1 MQAEE
6 SKKKQSFLLIKEK
19 DFPNLFENQIVK
31 KQNKEKYFVEQDYG
45 SDQETVEINKA
56 TLLKDL
62 EASINRKIKR
72 DQIMMPAT
80 FSMTLKS

>member
-1 MQAEE
+1 ME
-6 SKKKQSFLLIKEK
+6 
-19 DFPNLFENQIVK
+19 
-31 KQNKEKYFVEQDYG
+31 YFVEQDYG
-45 SDQETVEINKA
+45 SDQETVEFNKA

-80 FSMTLKS
+80 FNMTLKSGSLKNLGEQNANGVFGGEISCNEVAKKDD

>member
-1 MQAEE
+1 ME
-6 SKKKQSFLLIKEK
+6 F
-19 DFPNLFENQIVK
+19 
-31 KQNKEKYFVEQDYG
+31 
-45 SDQETVEINKA
+45 NKA

-80 FSMTLKS
+80 FNMTLKSGSLKNLGEQNANEVFGGEISCNEVAKKDD